1 MKIIGT
7 ILLTSFVLMPWC
19 LTQVSAQQKSTS
31 KQVVITKHTVAP
43 DGSEQTETIIKKGK
57 AAENF
62 DVESYLRENRS
73 NNSTINIQVED
84 EKGAA
89 NTCVSGGS
97 NNQNTTCVA
106 VCATP
111 KFRGILGVIDEE
123 ENGDKPGI
131 TVGIQENS
139 AADKAGLQDGDII
152 ISLNDAPMNT
162 FEEVSNFMKSTQP
175 GDKVRIVYE
184 RDGKRSATEATLR
197 GQPRTVLETW
207 KTNPDWM
214 GSRNSRKWNWDNYD
228 VTMREKDACLGVY
241 TATGRANDQQGAQVT
256 NFTDQSAAREAKMA
270 KGDLILSI
278 DGKPVADQE
287 ELWNEIARYKP
298 ADAVKISFM
307 RDGKTLQVEAT
318 LKACRNKSDQT
329 LNTQPDQT
337 ATQPNH
343 NNEGRVITILRNDDA
358 QTQQPASALSG
369 KKLKLN
375 AFRAFPNPTSG
386 RATISFQGEA
396 VPTTVSMFDASGRQL
411 YREEINA
418 FNGEYLQEFD
428 LSEYAKGTI
437 VVQVQQGEKV
447 HSEQIIVN

>member
-1 MKIIGT
+1 MKTIGT
-7 ILLTSFVLMPWC
+7 FLLSAFVLMPWC
-19 LTQVSAQQKSTS
+19 LTQISAQQNSHS
-31 KQVVITKHTVAP
+31 KQVIITKHTVAP

-62 DVESYLRENRS
+62 DVEAYLRENRS
-73 NNSTINIQVED
+73 KNSTINVQVEN
-84 EKGAA
+84 EKGSS
-89 NTCVSGGS
+89 NTCVSDGS
-97 NNQNTTCVA
+97 NIGTNNCTA

-111 KFRGILGVIDEE
+111 KLRGILGVIDEE
-123 ENGDKPGI
+123 ENGNKPGVV
-131 TVGIQENS
+131 VGIQENS
-139 AADKAGLQDGDII
+139 AADKAGLQDGDVI
-152 ISLNDAPMNT
+152 ISLNDTPMNT
-162 FEEVSNFMKSTQP
+162 FEEVSNFMQSTKP

-184 RDGKRSATEATLR
+184 REGKRANTEATLR
-197 GQPRTVLETW
+197 GQPRKVLETW

-214 GSRNSRKWNWDNYD
+214 GSRNQRKWNWDNYD
-228 VTMREKDACLGVY
+228 VTIREKDACLGVY
-241 TATGRANDQQGAQVT
+241 TTTSQINDKKGAQVT

-278 DGKPVADQE
+278 DGKPVQDQE

-298 ADAVKISFM
+298 AEAVKVSFM

-318 LKACRNKSDQT
+318 LKACRNKPDQT
-329 LNTQPDQT
+329 LNAQPDQN
-337 ATQPNH
+337 AAPAGH
-343 NNEGRVITILRNDDA
+343 HNEGRVITILRNDDTQA
-358 QTQQPASALSG
+358 QQPAPAPSG
-369 KKLKLN
+369 KQLKLN
-375 AFRAFPNPTSG
+375 AFRTFPNPTSG
-386 RATISFQGEA
+386 KATISFQGEP
-396 VPTTVSMFDASGRQL
+396 VPTIVSMFDASGRQL